1 MRKVTSS
8 RRALHQRGHT
18 ALRNADASR
27 QKRLM
32 HFGHTAVGAFTPL
45 TDQGNHFQA
54 EFAMRQRPAPFF
66 FRSIT
71 LMKARTV
78 RLDTL
83 TDYQGQFP
91 QTRERGDHAM
101 AVIRHPQRLATL
113 LTTLF
118 QRGQRLLM
126 RRFQARGSSSH
137 TLSPIVLISLLLL
150 SGYTPCQ
157 VFFAI
162 QHPVDRAKKA

>member
-1 MRKVTSS
+1 
-8 RRALHQRGHT
+8 
-18 ALRNADASR
+18 
-27 QKRLM
+27 
-32 HFGHTAVGAFTPL
+32 
-45 TDQGNHFQA
+45 
-54 EFAMRQRPAPFF
+54 
-66 FRSIT
+66 
-71 LMKARTV
+71 MKAWTV

-91 QTRERGDHAM
+91 QTRERGDRAM
-101 AVIRHPQRLATL
+101 AVIGHPQRLTTL

-137 TLSPIVLISLLLL
+137 APSPVVLVSLLLL
-150 SGYTPCQ
+150 SGYTCCQ

-162 QHPVDRAKKA
+162 QPKKREKSWEWTYGLYEVRKCVLYLIIPPFLSRNVRVNQKSRQELAENKIELSHTRISVLLLHVHLCRCLIG